1 MMLNDDIIKVD
12 YEVYSTAYSIRKHLP
27 KLLAANKVMS
37 FDVETRS
44 IYDAEQREDAK
55 EYLKELPTSDPYYKQ
70 AMMVSNS
77 SGLSFPSL
85 VRTTHFIFGENINK
99 SHIFICTDDSL
110 ELYIWGMVAGY
121 TGKWLIHNSL
131 FDLRICYQK
140 VGKLPKNYDDTMLM
154 VKGLI
159 NHVNIYKAKTSLKEL
174 VGHKYPPAWSLYN
187 DYEPT
192 NLKNKSFLDYCAYDT
207 SAVWALYELILEAYS
222 DTAQ

>member
-159 NHVNIYKAKTSLKEL
+159 NHVNIYKAKTS
-174 VGHKYPPAWSLYN
+174 
-187 DYEPT
+187 
-192 NLKNKSFLDYCAYDT
+192 
-207 SAVWALYELILEAYS
+207 
-222 DTAQ
+222 